1 MDKLL
6 DFWFKNTQ
14 VWFNAT
20 DDDDEIIKLK
30 FEDLLSN
37 NISTNLLGLIILHDQ
52 ISRHIYRKNK
62 SMIKNHDLLAY
73 KYCIQLLPD
82 IEKYNSN
89 ERCFILMPLRHT
101 FNENNIKICLQYINT
116 WRLDNDLP
124 IYRRFYQAS
133 IQSLIKINN
142 LKDTIYTVNNI
153 DVLDSIYDN
162 NSIKLL
168 NSYNF
173 NIAEI
178 SNSSIYKEFIKHIIF
193 DTNIIISISGG
204 VDSMVCSLLLY
215 VYCSLNK
222 HIKAIA
228 VCINYKNRESQD
240 LEVEMV
246 GRWLEKLNIEFH
258 VRNIDEIKRSRDK
271 DREFYEKITRD
282 IRFEM
287 YTKLNGTVIL
297 GHNKDDSLE
306 NIISNISKRKSYENL
321 LGMTFQSTEKNINI
335 IRPLLSITKNEILEF
350 AKTYSIPFVYDSTPS
365 WSERGKMRDSL
376 IPFIKN
382 FNNEILDGLIELSY
396 NFSEIYTI
404 YNACLPN
411 INFSLNHCIVEN
423 KNIFFLDYWKNI
435 FLRICKHYK
444 LSMIK
449 NKSIIHMINNIQSGN
464 RITMNKNIICKLDI
478 NINIYIQI

>member
-1 MDKLL
+1 MDELL
-6 DFWFKNTQ
+6 DFWFKNTR

-116 WRLDNDLP
+116 WRLDYDLP

-133 IQSLIKINN
+133 VQSLTKINN
-142 LKDTIYTVNNI
+142 LKDTAYIANNI
-153 DVLDSIYDN
+153 DILDSIYDD

-168 NSYNF
+168 NTYNF

-178 SNSSIYKEFIKHIIF
+178 SNSSIYKEFVKHIIF
-193 DTNIIISISGG
+193 DTIIISISGG

-228 VCINYKNRESQD
+228 VCINYKNRDFQD

-287 YTKLNGTVIL
+287 YKKFNGAVIL

-306 NIISNISKRKSYENL
+306 NIISNISKRKNYENL

-350 AKTYSIPFVYDSTPS
+350 AKLYSIPFVYDSTPT
-365 WSERGKMRDSL
+365 WSERGKLRDSL

-404 YNACLPN
+404 YNSCLPN
-411 INFSLNHCIVEN
+411 ITFTLNHCIVEN

-449 NKSIIHMINNIQSGN
+449 NKSIIHMINNIKSGN
-464 RITMNKNIICKLDI
+464 RITMNKNIICK
-478 NINIYIQI
+478 